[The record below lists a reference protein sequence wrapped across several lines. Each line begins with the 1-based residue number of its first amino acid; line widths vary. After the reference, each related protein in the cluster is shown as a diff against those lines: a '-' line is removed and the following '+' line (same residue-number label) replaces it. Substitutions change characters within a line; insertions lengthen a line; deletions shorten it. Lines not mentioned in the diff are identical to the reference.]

1 MGKTIVHERP
11 LTTIVMNENIA
22 KVRKRS
28 PQTKNFRFS
37 LS

>member
-1 MGKTIVHERP
+1 MGKTIVNERP
-11 LTTIVMNENIA
+11 LTTIMMNENIA
-22 KVRKRS
+22 KGTKRS